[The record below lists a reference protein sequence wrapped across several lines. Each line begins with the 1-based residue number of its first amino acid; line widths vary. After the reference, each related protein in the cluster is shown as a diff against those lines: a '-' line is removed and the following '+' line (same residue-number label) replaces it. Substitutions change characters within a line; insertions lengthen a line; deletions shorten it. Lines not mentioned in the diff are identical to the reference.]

1 MKAFLRAHIPE
12 AAAVI
17 VQILLFYG
25 IPLLAGPTDAIA
37 MVLSMLFWTTVL
49 SALLGGISA
58 SKLKFLHPVV
68 AALVFMPSLPLYY
81 NNSAW
86 AHVLWYFTVSAIG
99 LLLGT
104 GLRFA
109 VTKLFFRKK

>member
-1 MKAFLRAHIPE
+1 MKTFLRTHIME
-12 AAAVI
+12 LTAAAL
-17 VQILLFYG
+17 QALLFY
-25 IPLLAGPTDAIA
+25 ILPLLAGPTDAIA

-58 SKLKFLHPVV
+58 SKLKFLHPVA

-86 AHVLWYFTVSAIG
+86 AHVLWYFAVSAVG

-109 VTKLFFRKK
+109 VAKLFFRKK